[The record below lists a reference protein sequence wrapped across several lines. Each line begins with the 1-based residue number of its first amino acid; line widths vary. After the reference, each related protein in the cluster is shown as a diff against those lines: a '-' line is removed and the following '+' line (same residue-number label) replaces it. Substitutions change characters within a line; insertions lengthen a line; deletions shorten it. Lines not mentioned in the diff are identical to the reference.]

1 MIVARIESLILGK
14 GMKDAIE
21 RARKYVEAGADGI
34 MIHSKKDTPKEIFE
48 FQNPHFQKEF
58 ELHILVEIKY
68 SWALQNYEI

>member
-34 MIHSKKDTPKEIFE
+34 MIHSKEKNGEEIIEFSKKYKMFE
-48 FQNPHFQKEF
+48 KRIP
-58 ELHILVEIKY
+58 
-68 SWALQNYEI
+68 